1 MASLRRIAWML
12 LVCVVVVFSLLTFP
26 AAIPW
31 MIAAWLAVH
40 TSAALNSRASG
51 APLLICVAVVAAKR
65 PDWSVSLL
73 VLAAIMSC
81 IAAARLFSGCR
92 PALARTRLA
101 WGSTAALWVAWVWFA
116 CDYEAASHH
125 SRRRPLNDRPV
136 VCMGDSL
143 TAFGYPELLAKRL
156 IVPVIDLSV
165 SGSSTVDGLKMLG
178 RMREARPQTV
188 VIELGGHDF
197 LKGYSRDATADN
209 LRQIIGAA
217 EAVGANVVLVEIP
230 RGFIVDW
237 FDGLERELA
246 REYDLELI
254 SDTAIRQL
262 VLWSSSMPP
271 GTWVREDARLSD
283 DGLHPNA
290 NGNAYLADCVA
301 KALVRLYGPQILK

>member
-1 MASLRRIAWML
+1 MLIVCIAIAL
-12 LVCVVVVFSLLTFP
+12 SLLTFP

-31 MIAAWLAVH
+31 MIAAWLALH
-40 TSAALNSRASG
+40 TWAAWNGRPSW
-51 APLLICVAVVAAKR
+51 APLVIAFTVVAAKR

-73 VLAAIMSC
+73 TLMATMGGVVAAGWLHAWRSPLSRRSIV
-81 IAAARLFSGCR
+81 
-92 PALARTRLA
+92 
-101 WGSTAALWVAWVWFA
+101 WGSTALLWAAWAWFA
-116 CDYEAASHH
+116 WDYAAASHV
-125 SRRRPLNDRPV
+125 SRRLALSDRPV

-143 TAFGYPELLAKRL
+143 TAFGYPKLLAERL
-156 IVPVIDLSV
+156 AVPVIDLSV
-165 SGSSTVDGLKMLG
+165 SGSSTVDSLKLLG

-197 LKGYSRDATADN
+197 LQGSSRDATADN
-209 LRQIIGAA
+209 LRQLIDAA
-217 EAVGANVVLVEIP
+217 EAVGANVLLVEIP

-271 GTWVREDARLSD
+271 GTWVDVSARLSD

-290 NGNAYLADCVA
+290 RGNAYLAECVA
-301 KALVRLYGPQILK
+301 AALAKMYGPQILK